1 MQKIIKEEKFKR
13 IFGPISKIGIAINK
27 LKNKGNK
34 INPNGIKI
42 LKFSSKVK
50 ELRIQEIPDK

>member
-13 IFGPISKIGIAINK
+13 NFGPINKIGIAINK

>member
-1 MQKIIKEEKFKR
+1 MQKIIKEEMFKR
-13 IFGPISKIGIAINK
+13 NFGPINKIGIAINK